1 MDTKPEGKPA
11 MSAETGMD
19 VGVQTLKHRGD
30 DGRVRFVV
38 LNSKVRVNRGQ
49 INTAT

>member
-19 VGVQTLKHRGD
+19 VGVETLKHRGD
-30 DGRVRFVV
+30 DVAVQ
-38 LNSKVRVNRGQ
+38 LPY
-49 INTAT
+49 

>member
-19 VGVQTLKHRGD
+19 VGVETLN
-30 DGRVRFVV
+30 GRVRFVV

-49 INTAT
+49 INTATW

>member
-19 VGVQTLKHRGD
+19 VGVETLNG
-30 DGRVRFVV
+30 GVRFVV

-49 INTAT
+49 INTATW